1 MMLNFLLVAT
11 MLTFAGSKRFVDYLD
26 QKTDSCGVN
35 FIKVDSYF
43 IGISFTLPA
52 TEKMDVTCIQTKQK
66 TALQKKLKL
75 MTKGIRKRGQKMRS
89 DDFDGAHLRTV
100 G

>member
-1 MMLNFLLVAT
+1 MLLNFLLVAT

-26 QKTDSCGVN
+26 QKTDSCWVN

-52 TEKMDVTCIQTKQK
+52 TEKMDVKCKQS
-66 TALQKKLKL
+66 KKNSIANKSQIHDE
-75 MTKGIRKRGQKMRS
+75 GNKRT
-89 DDFDGAHLRTV
+89 GAENAQ
-100 G
+100 

>member
-1 MMLNFLLVAT
+1 MMLNFLFVAT

-66 TALQKKLKL
+66 TALQ
-75 MTKGIRKRGQKMRS
+75 RKTQI
-89 DDFDGAHLRTV
+89 DDEGNKRTGAENAQ
-100 G
+100 